1 MIRRY
6 SWIITYMHNK
16 ELCVSKDRGRHEYH
30 HIRNS
35 YSVVVFLKLVFNSI
49 NEAIHIDQYAELDK
63 Y

>member
-1 MIRRY
+1 
-6 SWIITYMHNK
+6 MHNK